1 MTFFFAHIIHLF
13 FLVITNSNPESWL
26 IRLLL
31 VSYCAT
37 VCFAPSL
44 CLRCAKF
51 GAFFANTDNDD
62 DDDKPEANETLKV
75 SDLDAK
81 GLCNGLK

>member
-1 MTFFFAHIIHLF
+1 MIFFCAYYAFV
-13 FLVITNSNPESWL
+13 FLAITYSNPESWL

-62 DDDKPEANETLKV
+62 DDKPEANETLKV

-81 GLCNGLK
+81 GFCNGLK